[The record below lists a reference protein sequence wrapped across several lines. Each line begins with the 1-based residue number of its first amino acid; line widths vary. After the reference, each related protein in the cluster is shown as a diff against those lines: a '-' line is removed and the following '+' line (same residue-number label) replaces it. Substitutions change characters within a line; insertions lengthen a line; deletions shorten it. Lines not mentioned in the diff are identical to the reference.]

1 MGNKEKAPYLH
12 IQTGADG
19 NPEIEL
25 GGQPYRGDGPLCRTY
40 GRRNRYVW
48 RWRSCRVSCRHDD
61 GCGRAAGS
69 DGGLTNNETLHF

>member
-1 MGNKEKAPYLH
+1 MGNKEQTPYLH
-12 IQTGADG
+12 IQIGADG

-25 GGQPYRGDGPLCRTY
+25 GGQQYRGDGPLCRAY
-40 GRRNRYVW
+40 GRRDRHVR